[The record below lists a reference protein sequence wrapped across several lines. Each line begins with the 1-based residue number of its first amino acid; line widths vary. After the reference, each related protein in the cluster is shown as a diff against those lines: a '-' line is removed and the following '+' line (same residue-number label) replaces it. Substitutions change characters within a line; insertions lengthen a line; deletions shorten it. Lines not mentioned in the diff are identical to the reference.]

1 MLNDKKSNNAKV
13 RKIWNL
19 FNKGKMV
26 KARGGGMARSKP
38 TKLY

>member
-1 MLNDKKSNNAKV
+1 MNKVILGKKTQMKV
-13 RKIWNL
+13 
-19 FNKGKMV
+19 GKMV